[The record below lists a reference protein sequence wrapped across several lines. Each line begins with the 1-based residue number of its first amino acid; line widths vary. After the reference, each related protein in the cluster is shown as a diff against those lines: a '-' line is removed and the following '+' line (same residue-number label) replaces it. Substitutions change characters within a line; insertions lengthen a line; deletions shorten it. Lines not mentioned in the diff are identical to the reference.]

1 MNSLKGALLWVL
13 QFGLFS
19 VSFNFP
25 QRVFASENH
34 HKEEQS
40 VAQSEDLFA
49 EEINTQEKSF
59 LLKSANFAGHVIPVI
74 PLMRSLKDQNKRFY
88 MLVETPVMGLVNDPL
103 GALIARTLM
112 GKEFLTSDTLVA
124 MAQSYVSYQLS
135 QIVRNGVTLEENITP
150 RMKVLMNWWISTLVY
165 GLVTGIPALSKAHAS
180 GDPHAS
186 IFAYSTVAFAAIWPI
201 ITQNLQTRLII
212 PFFFSSYP
220 NKTLLDKIANEN
232 ISRHDLVDEKIQE
245 ILSIRQLAAGSE
257 LTKAEK
263 AKIKALEKQVYWI
276 KWFRKGNFLND
287 KNELIRKKRAY
298 WLRKT
303 GTVFVVASM
312 MISSYHMTRWTL
324 VGSRPESQEWGP
336 LTKIVKVVAD
346 YIGPE
351 NQKKLSPA
359 EINDLTTAVVS
370 QVEES
375 GLTPADT
382 LTKDSNKEVPLKE
395 TSEKPL
401 LSCRSLLMR
410 MRR

>member
-1 MNSLKGALLWVL
+1 MISLKRGLLCLL
-13 QFGLFS
+13 QFGLFTAPLS
-19 VSFNFP
+19 YS
-25 QRVFASENH
+25 QRTFASENQNQNQ
-34 HKEEQS
+34 EELI
-40 VAQSEDLFA
+40 D
-49 EEINTQEKSF
+49 NQEKSF
-59 LLKSANFAGHVIPVI
+59 LLKSANFAGHFIPVI
-74 PLMRSLKDQNKRFY
+74 PLMRSLKDENKRFY
-88 MLVETPVMGLVNDPL
+88 MLVETPVMGLVNDPV
-103 GALIARTLM
+103 GALVARTLM

-220 NKTLLDKIANEN
+220 NKTLLDKIADERL
-232 ISRHDLVDEKIQE
+232 SHRELVDEKIQE
-245 ILSIRQLAAGSE
+245 IISIRKSSAGSE

-263 AKIKALEKQVYWI
+263 AKVKALEKQIYWI
-276 KWFRKGNFLND
+276 NWFRKDNYLND
-287 KNELIRKKRAY
+287 KNELIRKKRIY

-324 VGSRPESQEWGP
+324 VGSRPDSQEWGP
-336 LTKIVKVVAD
+336 LTKIVQVVAD
-346 YIGPE
+346 YVSPE
-351 NQKKLSPA
+351 DQKKLSSA
-359 EINDLTTAVVS
+359 EINDLTKAVVS

-382 LTKDSNKEVPLKE
+382 LTKDLNKVVLLKE
-395 TSEKPL
+395 NSEKPPVN
-401 LSCRSLLMR
+401 CRSLLMR
-410 MRR
+410 MKR